1 MDSCIIV
8 SIYAALAPEESA
20 ISHDGDFWVFP
31 TLICSLSICR
41 SLHFLNS
48 TCFPMRD
55 ASPDKEEENKRG
67 IEQKENERKRRA
79 SGWSYSLITCL
90 PCKCSSK
97 ELHPWLQKTA
107 LLFQIIKYW
116 PIKVRTWGQ
125 ASSALSFGTSSSS
138 SLCPH
143 FIAFI
148 PLSVFSLPNHPVTPA
163 SRPTFFSMDSATA
176 IFVCCDRPTQIESP
190 GVKTPQREGL
200 KVIKL
205 AISYSHRCVRRGRG
219 RRGRRKGSG
228 TSLQH
233 CTWLLLSVIG
243 LYRPSL

>member
-1 MDSCIIV
+1 
-8 SIYAALAPEESA
+8 
-20 ISHDGDFWVFP
+20 
-31 TLICSLSICR
+31 
-41 SLHFLNS
+41 
-48 TCFPMRD
+48 MRG
-55 ASPDKEEENKRG
+55 ASPDKEEENERG
-67 IEQKENERKRRA
+67 IERKEKKRKRRA

-125 ASSALSFGTSSSS
+125 ASSRFLSFSTSSSS

-143 FIAFI
+143 FIASI
-148 PLSVFSLPNHPVTPA
+148 PLSIFSLPNHPVTSA
-163 SRPTFFSMDSATA
+163 SRPTLFSMDGAAA
-176 IFVCCDRPTQIESP
+176 IFVCCDRPAQIESP

-219 RRGRRKGSG
+219 RRKGSG
-228 TSLQH
+228 TSLRH